1 MVDSIAEKVA
11 EGAGEPIEVDKLEEL
26 APVERLTMS
35 EEQKEAMERLKKS
48 QPRLPISKVRKIAR
62 SDPEYIVTAG
72 NAFTAAA
79 FATELFVQ
87 SMTEEMI
94 QLAYLSGKTAT
105 SKSIRLSYKNLSD
118 CVARKENYSF
128 LEDVVPQT
136 KNLRTLVK
144 ENKVRYTTRIE
155 GQQTLPFEEKHEEP
169 DLDPEDEEDLEE
181 DEEHQDPE
189 VEEQL
194 REIEE
199 LNRVPDLPDDDRR
212 SESERSDQEDDN
224 GGVEG

>member
-1 MVDSIAEKVA
+1 MVDSGPEITGET
-11 EGAGEPIEVDKLEEL
+11 EGDAMEVDEQQL
-26 APVERLTMS
+26 AVPVEAATPS
-35 EEQKEAMERLKKS
+35 DEQKAVVERLKKS
-48 QPRLPISKVRKIAR
+48 QPRLPISKVRRIAR

-87 SMTEEMI
+87 SLTEEMM

-105 SKSIRLSYKNLSD
+105 TKSVRLSYKNLSD

-144 ENKVRYTTRIE
+144 ENKVRYTTRVE
-155 GQQTLPFEEKHEEP
+155 GQQTLPFEEKQEEP

-181 DEEHQDPE
+181 EEEHQDPE

-199 LNRVPDLPDDDRR
+199 LNRVPDLPGEDKGSDGER
-212 SESERSDQEDDN
+212 SEQEEDD
-224 GGVEG
+224 GGIEG

>member
-1 MVDSIAEKVA
+1 MADPVTLNAS
-11 EGAGEPIEVDKLEEL
+11 EGVVQPMEVDE
-26 APVERLTMS
+26 PQSLTGPGTIS
-35 EEQKEAMERLKKS
+35 EEQKNVIERLKKS
-48 QPRLPISKVRKIAR
+48 QPRLPISKVRKMAR

-94 QLAYLSGKTAT
+94 QLAYLSGKTSTA
-105 SKSIRLSYKNLSD
+105 KSVRLSYKNMADTVS
-118 CVARKENYSF
+118 RKENYSF

-155 GQQTLPFEEKHEEP
+155 NQQTLPFEDKQEEP
-169 DLDPEDEEDLEE
+169 DLDPEEDEDLEE
-181 DEEHQDPE
+181 DEDHEDPE

-199 LNRVPDLPDDDRR
+199 LNRVPDLPDDNRH
-212 SESERSDQEDDN
+212 SEGELSDQEGENDGLDA
-224 GGVEG
+224 